1 MLKIIKEAKTPE
13 LLVVTPLFKGHKL
26 SRETK
31 LGLERNDIKFA
42 WVSFESTNNTAK
54 NYADGIKAFRDKVYR
69 PKYVMM
75 VDRDI
80 IPSRHMLDKMYDTL
94 KRAPDDT
101 VFCYCD
107 FEFKGLINRQF
118 FDIEYNP
125 ITLLRSNYISSNS
138 MIKLNKLDEI
148 GGVVT
153 DNKYKRLLD
162 WCLWLN
168 FLSYG
173 YYGIRCP
180 DISFIAISD
189 NQSIS
194 ARSDEDY
201 KQKSRLVMLDFIDPL
216 IEGVIV

>member
-1 MLKIIKEAKTPE
+1 MLKIIKEVKTPE
-13 LLVVTPLFKGHKL
+13 LLVVTPLFKGHRL

-75 VDRDI
+75 VDKDI
-80 IPSRHMLDKMYDTL
+80 IPARHMLDKMYDTL
-94 KRAPDDT
+94 KRTPNDIA
-101 VFCYCD
+101 FCYVS
-107 FEFKGLINRQF
+107 FEFVGAINRQF
-118 FDIEYNP
+118 FGIEYNP
-125 ITLLRSNYISSNS
+125 IALLRSNYISSNS
-138 MIKLNKLDEI
+138 MIKLDKLDEI

-180 DISFIAISD
+180 DTGFVAISD
-189 NQSIS
+189 KESIS
-194 ARSDEDY
+194 ARSNEDY
-201 KQKSRLVMLDFIDPL
+201 KQKSKLVMRDFIDPL
-216 IEGVIV
+216 VDGVII